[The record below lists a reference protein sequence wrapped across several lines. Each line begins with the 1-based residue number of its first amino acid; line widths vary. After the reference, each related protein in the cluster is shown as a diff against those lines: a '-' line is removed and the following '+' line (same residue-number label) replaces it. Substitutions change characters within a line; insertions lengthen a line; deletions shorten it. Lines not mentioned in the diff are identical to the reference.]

1 MSGVTNGT
9 APVRLRAVYNSPND
23 SKAFEKPLP
32 SAKPTDTKSKVA
44 FLSDLRASTK
54 QLQDDVNTFLTA
66 KMEEDKTASS
76 SLPDGGG
83 IKKTKLQDEEE
94 EENYGEEK
102 VDDE

>member
-1 MSGVTNGT
+1 MSGETNGT
-9 APVRLRAVYNSPND
+9 APVSLRAVYNSPND
-23 SKAFEKPLP
+23 FKAFEKPLP
-32 SAKPTDTKSKVA
+32 SAAPIDTKSKVA

-66 KMEEDKTASS
+66 KMEDDKAANS

-83 IKKTKLQDEEE
+83 IKKTNVRDEEE
-94 EENYGEEK
+94 EEHYGEEK